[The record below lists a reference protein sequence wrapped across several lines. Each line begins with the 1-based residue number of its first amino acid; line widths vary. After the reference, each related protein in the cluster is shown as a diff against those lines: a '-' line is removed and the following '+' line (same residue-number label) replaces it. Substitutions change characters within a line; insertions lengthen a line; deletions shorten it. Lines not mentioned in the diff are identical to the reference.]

1 VEWGFTLLELAAALG
16 IVAVLA
22 SLLLPALNQARARGQ
37 AVHCLHNLR
46 QLTLGWHLY
55 ADDHSDRLPYN
66 FGVADTRRTILD
78 GTFLNWVNNVMSW
91 ELDPDNTNQ
100 VWAARGGLG
109 PYLGNAAFR
118 LYRCP
123 IRTIV
128 CRIQKCGVLSSCFR
142 LQGVR
147 FQSN

>member
-22 SLLLPALNQARARGQ
+22 SLLLPALNQARVRGQ
-37 AVHCLHNLR
+37 TVQCLHNLR

-55 ADDHSDRLPYN
+55 ADDHDDRLPYN

-109 PYLGNAAFR
+109 PYLGNTAFR

-123 IRTIV
+123 SDTGANHRASTRPPALPILIPSPRP
-128 CRIQKCGVLSSCFR
+128 SPD
-142 LQGVR
+142 
-147 FQSN
+147 

>member
-1 VEWGFTLLELAAALG
+1 MEWGFTLLELAAALG

-22 SLLLPALNQARARGQ
+22 SLLLPALNQARVRGQ
-37 AVHCLHNLR
+37 TVQCLHNLR

-55 ADDHSDRLPYN
+55 ADDHGDRLPYN

-109 PYLGNAAFR
+109 P
-118 LYRCP
+118 
-123 IRTIV
+123 
-128 CRIQKCGVLSSCFR
+128 
-142 LQGVR
+142 
-147 FQSN
+147 